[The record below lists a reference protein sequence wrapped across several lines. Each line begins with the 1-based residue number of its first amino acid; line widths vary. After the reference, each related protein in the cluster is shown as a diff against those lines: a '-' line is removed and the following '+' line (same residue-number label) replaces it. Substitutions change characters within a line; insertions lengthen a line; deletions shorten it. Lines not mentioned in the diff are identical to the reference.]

1 MKGLLETAVDPET
14 RQPISDDVKKL
25 INKRE
30 LKVIQ
35 KYIKINTLDPI
46 SFDRTVEEVKFRYYE
61 VARAILKYRNQKNHR
76 YFKYPVFDIE
86 QEIYRKNNWEKVF
99 ARVKEQFEKERAL
112 L

>member
-1 MKGLLETAVDPET
+1 M
-14 RQPISDDVKKL
+14 
-25 INKRE
+25 NKRE

-35 KYIKINTLDPI
+35 KYIKVNTLDPV

-61 VARAILKYRNQKNHR
+61 IARAILKYRGLHRTHR
-76 YFKYPVFDIE
+76 YFQYPAFDIE

-112 L
+112 LQERLKVEA